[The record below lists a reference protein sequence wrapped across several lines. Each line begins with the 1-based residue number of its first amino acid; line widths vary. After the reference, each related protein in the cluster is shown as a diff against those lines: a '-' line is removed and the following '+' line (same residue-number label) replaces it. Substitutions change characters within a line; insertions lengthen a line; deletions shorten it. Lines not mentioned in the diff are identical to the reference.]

1 MQQYGDSDLKSDLKA
16 TVRTAQE
23 LGPDYE
29 SDLIDGFIQRL
40 DSRLDAQVATRVRRE
55 LDRDRET
62 GPAEARGRRE
72 PRGFGTRFHYVP
84 LVAAIPLRAI
94 AVGQAHLPGLIM
106 CWLGI
111 VGVNVAHAATAFGG
125 RRSGDRAEARAD
137 RARRQDGWD

>member
-1 MQQYGDSDLKSDLKA
+1 MQQHGDSDLKSDLKA

-55 LDRDRET
+55 LDREAA
-62 GPAEARGRRE
+62 PAEARGRRE
-72 PRGFGTRFHYVP
+72 PRGFGTRFHYFS
-84 LVAAIPLRAI
+84 LVAAIPLSAI
-94 AVGQAHLPGLIM
+94 SVTQASLPGLVV

-111 VGVNVAHAATAFGG
+111 VGVNVAQSFGSAAGE
-125 RRSGDRAEARAD
+125 RRSGDRAEARED
-137 RARRQDGWD
+137 RARHRDGWD

>member
-55 LDRDRET
+55 LDRET
-62 GPAEARGRRE
+62 GPAEARSRRE
-72 PRGFGTRFHYVP
+72 ARGFGTRFHYFS
-84 LVAAIPLRAI
+84 LAAAIPLSAI
-94 AVGQAHLPGLIM
+94 SVTQAHLPGLVI

-111 VGVNVAHAATAFGG
+111 VGVNVAHAVTTVGG
-125 RRSGDRAEARAD
+125 RRSGDRAEARED
-137 RARRQDGWD
+137 RARRRDGWD

>member
-29 SDLIDGFIQRL
+29 SDLIDGFLQRL

-55 LDRDRET
+55 LDREAA

-72 PRGFGTRFHYVP
+72 RRGFGTRFHYFS
-84 LVAAIPLRAI
+84 LVAAIPLTGI
-94 AVGQAHLPGLIM
+94 AAGQDGIGGLVVV
-106 CWLGI
+106 WLGI
-111 VGVNVAHAATAFGG
+111 VGVNVAQSLGSAVG
-125 RRSGDRAEARAD
+125 RRSEDRGEARED
-137 RARRQDGWD
+137 RARRRDGWD